1 MRRCRTPSQAEDAAW
16 RIPADLCRK
25 RASTSRYD
33 AVVAYEGNMS
43 LTPQQ
48 YTERILGQL
57 EGRQPLSVLAATA
70 ATLDRLIGSVPA
82 AALRSRPAP
91 QKWAVN
97 EILAHLAD
105 AEIVI
110 AFRIRSILGSPGISV
125 AAYDQDRWVTSG
137 HYDERDSHK
146 SVEQF
151 RVLRDGNLALLES
164 LEPEQWKHHGMHSER
179 GPESIEH
186 IVRMTAGHDINHL
199 RQIEQILV
207 PASSAAH
214 CDRQD

>member
-1 MRRCRTPSQAEDAAW
+1 
-16 RIPADLCRK
+16 
-25 RASTSRYD
+25 
-33 AVVAYEGNMS
+33 MS

-207 PASSAAH
+207 PASSASH
-214 CDRQD
+214 RGRQD

>member
-1 MRRCRTPSQAEDAAW
+1 MPS
-16 RIPADLCRK
+16 K
-25 RASTSRYD
+25 RD
-33 AVVAYEGNMS
+33 EMS
-43 LTPQQ
+43 LTPEQ
-48 YTERILGQL
+48 YTQRILDHL
-57 EGRQPLSVLAATA
+57 DGRQPLAVLASTA
-70 ATLDRLIGSVPA
+70 GTLNRLIRGMPTA
-82 AALRSRPAP
+82 ELRGRPAP
-91 QKWAVN
+91 QKWSVN

-110 AFRIRSILGSPGISV
+110 SFRLRSILGCPGIPV

-137 HYDERDSHK
+137 HYDQRDPEK

-151 RVLRDGNLALLES
+151 RVLREGNLALLES

-199 RQIEQILV
+199 RQIEQILARTV
-207 PASSAAH
+207 DHAS
-214 CDRQD
+214 

>member
-1 MRRCRTPSQAEDAAW
+1 
-16 RIPADLCRK
+16 
-25 RASTSRYD
+25 
-33 AVVAYEGNMS
+33 MS

-57 EGRQPLSVLAATA
+57 AGRQPLTVLAATA
-70 ATLDRLIGSVPA
+70 GRLDRLIGGVST
-82 AALRSRPAP
+82 AALRGRPAP
-91 QKWAVN
+91 HRWSVN

-110 AFRIRSILGSPGISV
+110 GFRLRSILGSPGISI

-137 HYDERDSHK
+137 HYDERDSRK

-151 RVLRDGNLALLES
+151 RVLRDGNIALLES

-199 RQIEQILV
+199 RQIEEILARSV
-207 PASSAAH
+207 VDATS
-214 CDRQD
+214 